1 MPFKYKSQCDTLV
14 RILHCPLSLKML
26 ICEKMKVLQFK
37 LLLTLMGLRTKQYH
51 NEGQMT
57 MILYET
63 TIDEVDN
70 NAKSCKMII

>member
-1 MPFKYKSQCDTLV
+1 
-14 RILHCPLSLKML
+14 
-26 ICEKMKVLQFK
+26 MKVLQFK

-57 MILYET
+57 KGVLYET